1 MTADPRIPRRFAP
14 DVRVE
19 HDDTGRYGLV
29 TRVLSPTYVSVHWL
43 TDGGPLRSDEHVADL
58 TIVDD
63 EPTICEWFALCDHV
77 ATQTRPHP
85 VLGDVPICDRCAA
98 RVDALS

>member
-1 MTADPRIPRRFAP
+1 MKNPYAHLGIRDAELETARRLIA
-14 DVRVE
+14 
-19 HDDTGRYGLV
+19 
-29 TRVLSPTYVSVHWL
+29 
-43 TDGGPLRSDEHVADL
+43 
-58 TIVDD
+58 D

-98 RVDALS
+98 KLDALS